1 MNGFMIRILQK
12 SILLISSI
20 VLVLSISCNPFFFDN
35 KDRDGDGLIDG
46 LEKAGWEVTIE
57 DGMRQIT
64 SYWVKSK
71 VKYADTDNDGLTD
84 FQEYVLKSDPTIDD
98 TDGDGLLD
106 RDEAK
111 FGANILDVDTD
122 DDALPIG
129 ENSPNPKLYDYSEAY
144 GYGTSPLLS
153 DTDGDGRTDRDEI
166 SGGSFNPLIAEVP
179 RIQILAMNNPRIAVI
194 KLESQGSSNTVSTN
208 VGTLNREVNEYSQS
222 NTTTTRVTHE
232 SWMSA
237 DVGVEA
243 GVGFASGCPVP
254 LPILNV
260 DTKVTNGS
268 RSQFFNENTSSF
280 ERNSTKSL
288 QQEYTQRSSEMN
300 SEDTLYLGGTI
311 TVAYKIQNL
320 SNVGVKLNKLLISI
334 LKRQNGCQVLP
345 ITTLNVVNPG
355 DSDAMFSELSIPAN
369 GETGILT
376 MTGELDLQTTRD
388 LMKDPASLMTE
399 VANFGIVK
407 LDNNGNEVL
416 DYTGIST
423 LIKERTATIII
434 DYGGVGT
441 SELFMVRTTLLRNGI
456 GSQAGTPLRDI
467 LDILKNDEG
476 IQLEYETLEID
487 VIGEDDAVIGKVD
500 KLISIKGID
509 SISIDGGFW
518 TVFSSN
524 KSIQDPMNGFE
535 DIIVNNGDFVSI
547 SFSKDADLDNLADR
561 EEVVR
566 GTDID
571 DPDTDDDGLDDFE
584 EARVGW
590 EVNVVGHTS
599 RHIYP
604 DPRNED
610 FDGDTLLDIHEEQ
623 IGTDPY
629 LEDTDGDGVND
640 DIDMHPLDP
649 DNV

>member
-1 MNGFMIRILQK
+1 MNGFMIMILQK

-144 GYGTSPLLS
+144 GYRTSPLLS

-208 VGTLNREVNEYSQS
+208 VGTLNCEVNEYSQS

-434 DYGGVGT
+434 DYGGLRP

>member
-1 MNGFMIRILQK
+1 MIRILHK
-12 SILLISSI
+12 SIPLLASI
-20 VLVLSISCNPFFFDN
+20 VLVLSISCNPFFFDD

-71 VKYADTDNDGLTD
+71 VKYADTDSDGLTD
-84 FQEYVLKSDPTIDD
+84 FQEYVLKSDPTKDD

-106 RDEAK
+106 KDEAR

-122 DDALPIG
+122 DDALSLG
-129 ENSPNPKLYDYSEAY
+129 QNSPNPKLYDYSEVY
-144 GYGTSPLLS
+144 NHGTSPLLS
-153 DTDGDGRTDRDEI
+153 DTDGDGRSDPDEI

-179 RIQILAMNNPRIAVI
+179 RIQIVAMNNPRIAVI

-311 TVAYKIQNL
+311 TIAYKIQNL

-334 LKRQNGCQVLP
+334 LKRQNGGQVLP

-355 DSDAMFSELSIPAN
+355 DSEAMFSELSIPSN

-434 DYGGVGT
+434 DYGGLQP
-441 SELFMVRTTLLRNGI
+441 SELYMVRTTLLRNGI

-487 VIGEDDAVIGKVD
+487 VIGEDDAVIGKVN
-500 KLISIKGID
+500 KLISINGIE

-547 SFSKDADLDNLADR
+547 SFSKDADLDNLSDR
-561 EEVVR
+561 EEVVI

-590 EVNVVGHTS
+590 EVSVVGQTS
-599 RHIYP
+599 RQVYP

-610 FDGDTLLDIHEEQ
+610 FDGDTLLDSYEEQ
-623 IGTDPY
+623 AGTDPY